1 VNAVIEGMRAEGN
14 YAFIFDVSSQAGNIV
29 AADRS
34 LDLTEKVIEKLKA
47 TN

>member
-1 VNAVIEGMRAEGN
+1 
-14 YAFIFDVSSQAGNIV
+14 VSAQGGNIV

-34 LDLTEKVIEKLKA
+34 LDLSDRVIEKLKA